1 MALTEA
7 LSVARDDV
15 LQEASASL
23 ERGHLTHYEASGS
36 EASGRHLS
44 DLFDLVVECLAKR
57 TLAPIT
63 QYANNVAGER
73 FNAGFNI
80 AEVQTAFNVLE
91 EAIWRVVIARL
102 PTQELLDSAGLIGT
116 VLGAGKD
123 ALARTWV
130 ALATSQHVPSLDL
143 TALFEGRA
151 N

>member
-63 QYANNVAGER
+63 QYANNVAEER
-73 FNAGFNI
+73 FNTGFNI

>member
-23 ERGHLTHYEASGS
+23 ERGHLAHYEASGP
-36 EASGRHLS
+36 EASGRRLS
-44 DLFDLVVECLAKR
+44 DLFDLVVECLGQR
-57 TLAPIT
+57 NLGPIT
-63 QYANNVAGER
+63 QYASNVAEER

-102 PTQELLDSAGLIGT
+102 PTEELPDSAGLIGT

-123 ALARTWV
+123 TLARTWV

>member
-36 EASGRHLS
+36 EASGRRLS

-63 QYANNVAGER
+63 QYANKVAEER
-73 FNAGFNI
+73 FDAGFNI

>member
-36 EASGRHLS
+36 EASGRRLS
-44 DLFDLVVECLAKR
+44 DLFDLVVECLATR

-63 QYANNVAGER
+63 QYANKVVEER
-73 FNAGFNI
+73 FDAGFNI

>member
-1 MALTEA
+1 MALAEA
-7 LSVARDDV
+7 LNVARDDV

-36 EASGRHLS
+36 EASRRRLS
-44 DLFDLVVECLAKR
+44 ELFNLVVECLAKHN
-57 TLAPIT
+57 LDPIT
-63 QYANNVAGER
+63 QYAHNVAEER
-73 FNAGFNI
+73 FNAGFDI

-102 PTQELLDSAGLIGT
+102 PAEELLESAGLIGT

-123 ALARTWV
+123 SLALTWV